1 MIACKVCGVYE
12 PFQRLTDECCL
23 IKTNKHCIFDTPP
36 IPSLALHNLQ
46 FRTLSGMGQ
55 TSFASMANDGS
66 VVQPA
71 FQSLRELRTWTE
83 SLSEL
88 EQRQG
93 PMCRLLD
100 ALRVLESKQPRE
112 ASVRTQLQGFL
123 QLWGITEN
131 DDSGKKR
138 TTRDLYHCMLA
149 KVLAE
154 GTQLRCSAEQPV
166 AQSTDRSR
174 SRSTEQPKPALSSD
188 SRGRSA
194 EQPDGPPNDRSR
206 SRSRQTAR
214 PIIDSED
221 MQDSWEMHQHRRSRW
236 REWGR
241 GGGGR
246 GRSSEQLAARPNE

>member
-1 MIACKVCGVYE
+1 MNACKVCHVFE
-12 PFQRLTDECCL
+12 PFQGMTDECCL
-23 IKTNKHCIFDTPP
+23 NKTNKNCIFDT
-36 IPSLALHNLQ
+36 
-46 FRTLSGMGQ
+46 
-55 TSFASMANDGS
+55 NDGS

-71 FQSLRELRTWTE
+71 FQSLEELRTWTE

-112 ASVRTQLQGFL
+112 AIVRRQLQGFL
-123 QLWGITEN
+123 QLWGITEI
-131 DDSGKKR
+131 DYSGKKR
-138 TTRDLYHCMLA
+138 TTLDLYLCMLS

-221 MQDSWEMHQHRRSRW
+221 MQASWEMHQHRRSSG

-241 GGGGR
+241 GDGGR
-246 GRSSEQLAARPNE
+246 GRSSKQLAARPND

>member
-12 PFQRLTDECCL
+12 PFQGLTDEFCL
-23 IKTNKHCIFDTPP
+23 NKTNKDCIFDTPT
-36 IPSLALHNLQ
+36 IPFVALHNLR
-46 FRTLSGMGQ
+46 FRTLSGM
-55 TSFASMANDGS
+55 ANDGS
-66 VVQPA
+66 VAQPA

-100 ALRVLESKQPRE
+100 ALHVLESKQPRE
-112 ASVRTQLQGFL
+112 AIVRAQLQRFL
-123 QLWGITEN
+123 QLWGISEN
-131 DDSGKKR
+131 DDSGK
-138 TTRDLYHCMLA
+138 MA

-166 AQSTDRSR
+166 AQS
-174 SRSTEQPKPALSSD
+174 
-188 SRGRSA
+188 
-194 EQPDGPPNDRSR
+194 NDRSR

-214 PIIDSED
+214 PITDSED
-221 MQDSWEMHQHRRSRW
+221 MQASWELHQHRRSRW

-246 GRSSEQLAARPNE
+246 GRSAEQLAARPNERSRSRSR